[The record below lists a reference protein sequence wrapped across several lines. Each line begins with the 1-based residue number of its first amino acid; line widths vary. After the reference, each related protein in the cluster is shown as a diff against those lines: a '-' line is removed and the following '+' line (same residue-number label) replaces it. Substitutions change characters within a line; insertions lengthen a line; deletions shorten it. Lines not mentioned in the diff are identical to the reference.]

1 MNISKENISGVK
13 NLPGV
18 NVTSCIVPCTAEDKY
33 ATHDSTYGKGG
44 WREVDTIQER
54 DAIPMERRKIGM
66 AVRVNNENKTYILK
80 YSTNNYC
87 WYEENPSDVAG
98 IINEAISQGTINV
111 DITTAVTFD
120 KMEEALE
127 PFAKSVNVNTKVAD
141 LEATLKAW
149 VESKN
154 YLTEHQSLD
163 ALATKEELATATES
177 LNNEINGV
185 KNDLVDTNADVSNV
199 VSTHANFV
207 TEYQAEIAGI
217 KANIV
222 ELQEA
227 IGGGEEQSFA
237 TKDELKAVADKEV
250 NDFGIVMENI
260 TTIADNYV
268 QSEYANDTFATKT
281 QVDDAAESI
290 RLLLN
295 GYAKS
300 TDVLSIVQ
308 TQNYVNKEYL
318 RGYATEFFVKDYV
331 AAVINGK
338 VQPGQSMPDYRAEID
353 ALKAEI
359 EALKTE
365 LLNSKQ

>member
-1 MNISKENISGVK
+1 
-13 NLPGV
+13 
-18 NVTSCIVPCTAEDKY
+18 
-33 ATHDSTYGKGG
+33 
-44 WREVDTIQER
+44 
-54 DAIPMERRKIGM
+54 
-66 AVRVNNENKTYILK
+66 
-80 YSTNNYC
+80 
-87 WYEENPSDVAG
+87 
-98 IINEAISQGTINV
+98 
-111 DITTAVTFD
+111 
-120 KMEEALE
+120 
-127 PFAKSVNVNTKVAD
+127 
-141 LEATLKAW
+141 
-149 VESKN
+149 
-154 YLTEHQSLD
+154 
-163 ALATKEELATATES
+163 
-177 LNNEINGV
+177 
-185 KNDLVDTNADVSNV
+185 
-199 VSTHANFV
+199 
-207 TEYQAEIAGI
+207 
-217 KANIV
+217 
-222 ELQEA
+222 
-227 IGGGEEQSFA
+227 
-237 TKDELKAVADKEV
+237 
-250 NDFGIVMENI
+250 MENI